1 MATAQEKVSFEL
13 SFKEPQAHYVE
24 VKMELK
30 GLKKG
35 YVDLKMPVWSPGSY
49 LIREYPKNV
58 EDFGATS
65 GNKTLVSEKVSKN
78 TWRVHTGGA
87 SDVVVNYRVYGFEI
101 SVRTSMID
109 ENHAFLSPTGTFM
122 YVDGMLDL
130 PAEVSVIPHAR
141 WSKISTGLEPVAG
154 KKNTFYAEDFD
165 ILFDAPIEVGNQEVF
180 EFTAA
185 GVKHE
190 VAMVGY
196 ADYDPELLK
205 RDMARIVEE
214 QTRMFGVNPNKR
226 YVFIIHHYAAGG
238 GGLEH
243 LNSTVL
249 GVSRNAYKSYS
260 GYLGFL
266 GLVAHEYFHV
276 WNVKRLRPEA
286 LGPFNYDE
294 ENYTT
299 NLWVSEGFTAY
310 YDNLTLQRTGF
321 TDETSYLKL
330 IANDIET
337 VENRPGNLVQPL
349 SLSSF
354 DAWIKQ
360 YRPDENSANTTISYY
375 NKGALIGMLVD
386 LKTLHATK
394 GEKRLDDILKAMYER
409 FYVKEDRGFKDAEF
423 KAMAEKVAGV
433 SMDDIYVYVNQAR
446 PIDYN
451 AYLNS
456 VGYELVDQL
465 EGASIPDFGVRLS
478 DGKVMSVG
486 RGSGAWDGGINVN
499 DELIAVNGFRIDP
512 TGRELDR
519 VLAQSK
525 VGEELKVLLSRDGM
539 MREVKISLPRSTR
552 GDYVIQPLTNA
563 TAEQLALRKIWL
575 SLN

>member
-1 MATAQEKVSFEL
+1 
-13 SFKEPQAHYVE
+13 
-24 VKMELK
+24 
-30 GLKKG
+30 
-35 YVDLKMPVWSPGSY
+35 
-49 LIREYPKNV
+49 
-58 EDFGATS
+58 
-65 GNKTLVSEKVSKN
+65 
-78 TWRVHTGGA
+78 
-87 SDVVVNYRVYGFEI
+87 
-101 SVRTSMID
+101 
-109 ENHAFLSPTGTFM
+109 
-122 YVDGMLDL
+122 
-130 PAEVSVIPHAR
+130 
-141 WSKISTGLEPVAG
+141 
-154 KKNTFYAEDFD
+154 
-165 ILFDAPIEVGNQEVF
+165 QEVF

-310 YDNLTLQRTGF
+310 YDNLALQRTGF

-433 SMDDIYVYVNQAR
+433 SMSDIYVYVNQAR

-478 DGKVMSVG
+478 DGRVMSVG
-486 RGSGAWDGGINVN
+486 RRCGAWAGGINVSV
-499 DELIAVNGFRIDP
+499 ELIAVNGVRIDAA
-512 TGRELDR
+512 GRELDR

-563 TAEQLALRKIWL
+563 KAEQLALRKIWL
-575 SLN
+575 SLNWPELLDTKKEGCCQNNLLFLRFIVLQK